1 MNAVVPASFNWLDL
15 AILAM
20 LISSVVSGLM
30 RGFSRTIVG
39 FAASV
44 IAILASIWF
53 YGTAA
58 AMLRPYVAHASLA
71 NFAGFGMIFVTVT
84 IIGAIVSRIL
94 EKMLKWAGLKWLDRL
109 MGAGLGAV
117 RAGVVAAAMVMGLC
131 AFSRNPPPSAVA
143 QSRLA
148 PYALEI
154 ANLLT
159 ALAPPE
165 LRKGFDESYAKVKK
179 LWQDILKKVPDSV

>member
-1 MNAVVPASFNWLDL
+1 MNAVVPSSFNWLDL

-20 LISSVVSGLM
+20 LVSSVISGLL
-30 RGFSRTIVG
+30 RGFSRTIIG

-44 IAILASIWF
+44 IAILAAIWF
-53 YGTAA
+53 YGAA
-58 AMLRPYVAHASLA
+58 ALLLRPYVSHPSLA
-71 NFAGFGMIFVTVT
+71 NFAGFGIIFASVT

-131 AFSRNPPPSAVA
+131 AFSRNPPPTAVA
-143 QSRLA
+143 QSQLA